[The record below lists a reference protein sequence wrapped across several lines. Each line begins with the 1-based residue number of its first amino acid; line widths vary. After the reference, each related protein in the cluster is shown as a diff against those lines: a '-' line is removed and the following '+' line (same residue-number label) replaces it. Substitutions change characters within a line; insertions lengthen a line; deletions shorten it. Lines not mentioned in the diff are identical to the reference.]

1 MALSRMVLQMAS
13 RFSIPIMA
21 WVILGLAI
29 ITVLPFLLSTYL
41 IDRSNENVI
50 DQTQVSHLIVARSV
64 ATQIDAYGQLLQGM
78 LVTAGDNPSLYLD
91 PTSDS
96 ALELLQGLMVARDEI
111 KSVGLYRHSAGVSEE
126 IFVLRKP
133 DVEVDI
139 SSLLGDELT
148 EAPSLVGSSEAGW
161 IRVQQETTRPGVFI
175 TMLLSLDQVSSHSRP
190 DELGDSAELVILDAD
205 RNIIQGN
212 PDLLAMLPSSP
223 LDEAINAPV
232 RSSVH
237 RFATPQGQIITALAH
252 VTEMDWV
259 VISMQPALQAEQ
271 ATTAMRSVAWQSTLA
286 MAVLSLLLAIG
297 AWFGVLKPIRGIL
310 SAQRNLL
317 GGQSL
322 GGGSEIMQLQA
333 SFERLE
339 AALTERDSLSE
350 VFLGR
355 YQIVRKLGGGA
366 MGMVY
371 LGWDPKLKREVALK
385 TIRIASGVDPDER
398 RKLTRSLINEGV
410 HSAQLMHPNIVTVF
424 DSAGNDEVAFIAM
437 QLIDGESLEDRL
449 KRSGTLSPEQAMKVA
464 DSVLAGLSEA
474 HAAGII
480 HRDIKP
486 GNVLI
491 NRRGVV
497 KVTDFGIASSVQMG
511 RQRRHV
517 VMGTPGYI
525 APECYRAQGYSEQ
538 TDLFAVGVLIVEC
551 LTGRQVFA
559 GRSTQQIMTRT
570 QAKDVRLP
578 DPLLARI
585 EGPLLSLIDGLLKK
599 DPRERIASADEARA
613 LIQSEVSR
621 LPDDVLLDNTVKT
634 PPEDAADPMD
644 SSIAETTEVQLDE
657 ETRRIDLDQSD

>member
-1 MALSRMVLQMAS
+1 MAS

-29 ITVLPFLLSTYL
+29 VTLLPFLVSTYL
-41 IDRSNENVI
+41 IERSDENVI

-64 ATQIDAYGQLLQGM
+64 ATQIDSYGQLLQGL
-78 LVTAGDNPSLYLD
+78 LVTAGDSPSLYLD
-91 PTSDS
+91 PTSES
-96 ALELLQGLMVARDEI
+96 ALEVLQGLMVARDEI
-111 KSVGLYRHSAGVSEE
+111 QSLGLYRQSAGVSEE
-126 IFVLRKP
+126 IYVLRKP
-133 DVEVDI
+133 GVEIDI
-139 SSLLGDELT
+139 SSLLGDDLT
-148 EAPSLVGSSEAGW
+148 DAPSLVGSSEAGW
-161 IRVQQETTRPGVFI
+161 IRVQQETTRPGLFI
-175 TMLLSLDQVSSHSRP
+175 AMLLSLDQVRGHSRP

-205 RNIIQGN
+205 RNVIQG
-212 PDLLAMLPSSP
+212 DEASLAMLPAQM
-223 LDEAINAPV
+223 LGEAINAPV

-237 RFATPQGQIITALAH
+237 RFATQRGQIITALAH

-259 VISMQPALQAEQ
+259 VISLQPARYAEQ
-271 ATTAMRSVAWQSTLA
+271 ATAAMRTIAWQSTLA
-286 MAVLSLLLAIG
+286 MGALSVLLAVG
-297 AWFGVLKPIRGIL
+297 AWFGVLKPIRRIL
-310 SAQRNLL
+310 SAQRGLL
-317 GGQSL
+317 GGQAVGS
-322 GGGSEIMQLQA
+322 GSEIMQLQA

-339 AALTERDSLSE
+339 AALNERDSLSE

-355 YQIVRKLGGGA
+355 YQIVSKLGSGA

-385 TIRIASGVDPDER
+385 TIRIASGIDPDER

-437 QLIDGESLEDRL
+437 QLIDGESLEERL
-449 KRSGTLSPEQAMKVA
+449 RRAGKLMPDQVMQIA

-497 KVTDFGIASSVQMG
+497 KVTDFGIASTVQMG
-511 RQRRHV
+511 RQKKNV
-517 VMGTPGYI
+517 IMGTPGYI
-525 APECYRAQGYSEQ
+525 APECYRAEGYSAK

-578 DPLLARI
+578 GVLMETI
-585 EGPLLSLIDGLLKK
+585 SGPLLRLIKGLLKK

-613 LIQSEVSR
+613 LIQSAVAL
-621 LPDDVLLDNTVKT
+621 LPDGILLDDTVQT
-634 PPEDAADPMD
+634 VTGEMGRDED
-644 SSIAETTEVQLDE
+644 SSTAQTTEVQLDE
-657 ETRRIDLDQSD
+657 ATRRIDLDQPG